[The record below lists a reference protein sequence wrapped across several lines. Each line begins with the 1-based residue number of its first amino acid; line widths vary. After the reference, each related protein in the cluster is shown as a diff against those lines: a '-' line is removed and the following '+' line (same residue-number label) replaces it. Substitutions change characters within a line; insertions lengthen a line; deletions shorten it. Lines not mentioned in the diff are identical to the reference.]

1 VLWWTAAL
9 WGLAGAAAVEGL
21 ALYRAIQRVKDFP
34 WRTEGEVPLPAYLA
48 SVAIRAGLGAGLA
61 AAFGASQQVAG
72 PLGALAVGIAA
83 PKIVEQLLRQ
93 GLSHQAVEPK
103 TPITAANM
111 AETTTDAT
119 MRGDSD
125 AA

>member
-21 ALYRAIQRVKDFP
+21 ALYRAIQQVKGFP
-34 WRTEGEVPLPAYLA
+34 WRNEGEVPLSAYLA
-48 SVAIRAGLGAGLA
+48 SVVIRAGLGAGLA

-93 GLSHQAVEPK
+93 GLSHQTVEPK
-103 TPITAANM
+103 PPIAAANM
-111 AETTTDAT
+111 AETTADAS
-119 MRGDSD
+119 MRGGSD